1 MYGPQVKAKVEAM
14 PVARAAK
21 EQAPLQAYA
30 QPLASVA
37 AAVARGQLPKAVEA
51 IAQPAPKVAVAHY
64 STHGAVAAAKPV
76 KPIAHA
82 GVARKQMKA
91 SHVGGMKAA
100 ATAARAGPV
109 NAAPVLAVAK
119 PVTISVAAE
128 KPVQAVA
135 EPMTAAVAA
144 EEPVKPVTPSVAAE
158 KPVQAVAEP
167 MSAAVAAEKPVM
179 AVAHPVMPAKQVAT
193 AVEVFA
199 VRPAWDLYHH
209 SGAASS
215 SFDGECGARG
225 LMKWLRQGSGAGR

>member
-1 MYGPQVKAKVEAM
+1 MCVCMYGPQVKAKVEAM

-91 SHVGGMKAA
+91 SHVGELKAA
-100 ATAARAGPV
+100 ATAARAGPGD
-109 NAAPVLAVAK
+109 ASPVAVAK
-119 PVTISVAAE
+119 PVTPNVAAE

-144 EEPVKPVTPSVAAE
+144 
-158 KPVQAVAEP
+158 Q
-167 MSAAVAAEKPVM
+167 KPVM
-179 AVAHPVMPAKQVAT
+179 AVAHPVVTQVAT
-193 AVEVFA
+193 AV
-199 VRPAWDLYHH
+199 
-209 SGAASS
+209 
-215 SFDGECGARG
+215 
-225 LMKWLRQGSGAGR
+225 

>member
-1 MYGPQVKAKVEAM
+1 MCVCMYGPQVKAKVEAM

-119 PVTISVAAE
+119 PVTTSVAAE

-144 EEPVKPVTPSVAAE
+144 QEPVKPVTPSVAAE

-193 AVEVFA
+193 AV
-199 VRPAWDLYHH
+199 
-209 SGAASS
+209 
-215 SFDGECGARG
+215 
-225 LMKWLRQGSGAGR
+225 